1 MTRVSSV
8 WLVLQER
15 LEVMCLMECDISWRF
30 GRHRARS
37 HLFRDLFRA
46 EEIGLFS
53 LCVCVVCRAKSTL
66 CLHSKAAPFNSPG
79 SELLVPV
86 WPPTLPSLLLFFRS
100 LTPLSHPQHTY
111 TRYTTQENKNTEHTH
126 THIYP
131 RPRAEGWVWV
141 MTYSHK
147 ASNQDKSSTEHISM
161 YYVSHSW
168 LEFLFLGQL
177 QG

>member
-1 MTRVSSV
+1 MQEMTRVSSV

-15 LEVMCLMECDISWRF
+15 LEVTCLMECDISWRF

-37 HLFRDLFRA
+37 HFVRDLFRA

-53 LCVCVVCRAKSTL
+53 LCVCVWFAELSQ
-66 CLHSKAAPFNSPG
+66 HSVYIPKLPPFNSPG

-100 LTPLSHPQHTY
+100 LTPLRSPPTHITPHKSIQ
-111 TRYTTQENKNTEHTH
+111 HTH
-126 THIYP
+126 TYP
-131 RPRAEGWVWV
+131 RPRAEGWVCV

-147 ASNQDKSSTEHISM
+147 ASNQDKAFQCIM
-161 YYVSHSW
+161 
-168 LEFLFLGQL
+168 
-177 QG
+177 